1 MYIISACL
9 LGTNCKYDGGSNA
22 TAWVKEFAAEH
33 SICAVCPETLA
44 GLLSP
49 RDPCELVDGRV
60 FTADGRDLTDAF
72 TTGAENAYKVI
83 LDEAL
88 VREEKIEGA
97 ILKSN
102 SPSCGCGTIYD
113 GTFSHTTVSGD
124 GVFAKILLDHGIRI
138 ITEKERID
146 D

>member
-9 LGTNCKYDGGSNA
+9 LGTKCKYDGGSNE
-22 TAWVKEFAAEH
+22 TAWVKEFASTH

-49 RDPCELVDGRV
+49 RDPCEIRKGRV
-60 FTADGRDLTDAF
+60 YNADGEDMTDAF
-72 TTGAENAYKVI
+72 RAGAESAYKVI

-97 ILKSN
+97 ILKAN

-113 GTFSHTTVSGD
+113 GTFSHTTVIGD

-138 ITEKERID
+138 ITEKERVD